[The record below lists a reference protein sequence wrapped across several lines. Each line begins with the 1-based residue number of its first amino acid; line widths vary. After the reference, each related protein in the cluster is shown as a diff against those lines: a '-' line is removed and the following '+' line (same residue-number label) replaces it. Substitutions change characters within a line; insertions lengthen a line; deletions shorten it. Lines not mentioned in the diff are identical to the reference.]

1 MISIENSG
9 TRVLPDIFN
18 AVVLITIISA
28 GNSNVYIGS
37 RVLYSLSK
45 NSLAP
50 KFLSIVTT
58 GGVPYF
64 AVLATS
70 VFGFLAFLET
80 SAGSGKAFNWLLNI
94 TGVAGFFAW
103 LLISFSHI
111 RFMQAISKRGISRN
125 DLPYKARM
133 MPYLAYY
140 ASFFIALIVLIQG
153 FTAFAP
159 IFQPV
164 DFVAAYISVFLFV
177 AIWITFQV
185 WFKCP
190 IIWKLQ
196 DVDIDSDRREIE
208 EQVWIEPL
216 HKTKWQCVWDVL
228 A

>member
-1 MISIENSG
+1 MAA
-9 TRVLPDIFN
+9 DF
-18 AVVLITIISA
+18 
-28 GNSNVYIGS
+28 
-37 RVLYSLSK
+37 
-45 NSLAP
+45 
-50 KFLSIVTT
+50 
-58 GGVPYF
+58 
-64 AVLATS
+64 
-70 VFGFLAFLET
+70 
-80 SAGSGKAFNWLLNI
+80 
-94 TGVAGFFAW
+94 
-103 LLISFSHI
+103 FSHI

-159 IFQPV
+159 SFQPV

-177 AIWITFQV
+177 AIWFSFQL

-190 IIWKLQ
+190 IILKLQ

-216 HKTKWQCVWDVL
+216 RKTKWQCGVGCPCITL
-228 A
+228 EKLCTHSYIYLLGISHQPFLL